1 MDLDVPTLH
10 LESPKPWV
18 QLALD
23 SLQSPSATAPGSPG
37 ELQRL
42 ATKHW
47 RKVRANV
54 FASAFIS
61 ELQKNLSQDSV
72 EEEAEEYNIYASS
85 EPSVPSS
92 PSSPKES
99 NFHLLQNHHL
109 LQNQLQEASEE
120 IERLYSEKE
129 DVEHRLQQMRRS
141 SMQISEPEIAEKVS
155 VGCQC
160 NRLKE
165 HAPFSPSPL
174 SPVQLMREPS
184 ERKPSRESL
193 EAEAAAI
200 AWEVERQSQERELQ
214 WELRAALSEVQ
225 AAQERREAQCPATK
239 LHSI

>member
-1 MDLDVPTLH
+1 MDLPTLH

-23 SLQSPSATAPGSPG
+23 SLQSPSAAAPGSPG

-61 ELQKNLSQDSV
+61 ELQKSSKTNLSQDSL
-72 EEEAEEYNIYASS
+72 EEEGGEEYNIYASS

-92 PSSPKES
+92 PGSPKES

-129 DVEHRLQQMRRS
+129 DVEQRLQQMRRS
-141 SMQISEPEIAEKVS
+141 SMQVSEPEIAEKVS

-160 NRLKE
+160 NRHMQE
-165 HAPFSPSPL
+165 CHSVNQNAPLSPPSPL
-174 SPVQLMREPS
+174 S
-184 ERKPSRESL
+184 RKPKESRESREML
-193 EAEAAAI
+193 EAEAKAI
-200 AWEVERQSQERELQ
+200 AWEVERHSEERELQ
-214 WELRAALSEVQ
+214 WELREALSEVQ
-225 AAQERREAQCPATK
+225 AAQERREPST
-239 LHSI
+239 